1 MKNAPVAHCQQCD
14 ASIEPGVLHQ
24 GSVFCGDCRLRAA
37 VEEMRAAI
45 EEAYKYTDSGVGV
58 FVAPGQAELLLDA
71 LEAGAAWL
79 DADGRRPGQAHAAR
93 RLFRFALEDL

>member
-1 MKNAPVAHCQQCD
+1 MKGPPTAHCQQCD
-14 ASIEPGVLHQ
+14 AEIEPGVLHQ
-24 GSVFCGDCRLRAA
+24 GSVSCGGCRLRAA

-58 FVAPGQAELLLDA
+58 FVAPGQAELILDA

-79 DADGRRPGQAHAAR
+79 DADDERPGQAHAER
-93 RLFRFALEDL
+93 RLFRFALDDL